1 MQELEVALEAP
12 LWGGRVYYC
21 PGWLCVDTPGTR
33 ARLITSSPKHPSE
46 GTLQTSSTLTAC
58 QK

>member
-1 MQELEVALEAP
+1 MQELEGALEAP

-21 PGWLCVDTPGTR
+21 PGGSVWIPPGPW